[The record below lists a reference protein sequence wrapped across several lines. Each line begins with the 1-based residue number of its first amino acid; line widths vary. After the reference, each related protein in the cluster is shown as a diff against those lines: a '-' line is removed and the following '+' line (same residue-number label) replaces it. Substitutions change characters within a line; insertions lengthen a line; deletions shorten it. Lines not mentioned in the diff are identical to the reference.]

1 MRRLIRLFLL
11 IVALITQHTLFSQ
24 LDTSGKEKEI
34 EITGEKKGVISGK
47 GIQKKEIL
55 TENEFKK
62 AACCTLSESFETT
75 NTLEVS
81 NADGVSG
88 IRQIEM
94 LGLPGK
100 YVHMSQSNMPSVRGL
115 SVLTGLSHIP
125 GPMVSAVHLSK
136 GTGSVSEGFEGLTG
150 GINYA
155 LKQEPTEP
163 RIFLNAYINNQWR
176 GEVNLIAKHRL
187 NHRTFNHSF
196 FHYGGQWKTMDFG
209 GDGFTDMPLS
219 NRVFVGNQVSRY
231 NDKNEWIIGFTH
243 VNDERRGGDLHH
255 FMHKVPNLDVFH
267 FQLNEQKTDV
277 WAKFGIFLNKDAS
290 SSIGQIFHLNRQSTR
305 SLLNSLRNRR
315 YDGMQNSLY
324 YSATYASS
332 DKKTIS
338 TRSGISIMVDD
349 VTEQLSDSGNTL
361 FNPSRKEQNV
371 GAFSEWVFKA
381 GENSLVLGIRSDY
394 NNLFGWL
401 ITPRIHAKWEIDEKG
416 KMLHFQMGRGVRTPW
431 ILAENL
437 PFFIGNR
444 SISIKDYNNSG
455 AYGQQ
460 REDAINTGVSL
471 TLPFKMFG
479 YPAKFITDAFH
490 TRFLHLIGLDR
501 DQRPDLLLIGNISHS
516 RYNAIQTD
524 LQLQPHRRIE
534 LRVSYRFIENMLLL
548 AGNLRQQPLLSK
560 HRFVGVLSLK
570 NRKKW
575 YMDAIMQWN
584 SPKRLPETISLPE
597 QEQMPAWSPAY
608 TIVNLQIRK
617 DIGSQWEW
625 YVGGENLLNIVQKNP
640 VLSASDPLKPWFDA
654 AYAWGPVNGINAY
667 MGFRLKIK

>member
-1 MRRLIRLFLL
+1 MRPLSSLMLT
-11 IVALITQHTLFSQ
+11 VAALYSQTLFSQ
-24 LDTSGKEKEI
+24 TDTSGPKNEVEV
-34 EITGEKKGVISGK
+34 TGEKKGILSGK
-47 GIQKKEIL
+47 GIQKSEIL

-94 LGLPGK
+94 LGLAGK
-100 YVHMSQSNMPSVRGL
+100 YVHMSQSKMPSARGL

-125 GPMVSAVHLSK
+125 GPMVSAVHLAK

-163 RIFLNAYINNQWR
+163 RLFLNAYLNNQWR
-176 GEVNLIAKHRL
+176 GEVNAIAKQRL

-219 NRVFVGNQVSRY
+219 NRIFIGNQVSRY
-231 NDKNEWIIGFTH
+231 NEKNEWILGFTH

-255 FMHKVPNLDVFH
+255 FMHKEPENDVFH
-267 FQLNEQKTDV
+267 FNMKEQKTDV

-290 SSIGQIFHLNRQSTR
+290 RSIGQILHVNQQKTTA
-305 SLLNSLRNRR
+305 LLNNLRNRR
-315 YDGMQNSLY
+315 YEGQQRSLF
-324 YSATYASS
+324 YSATYASPDS
-332 DKKTIS
+332 KPIS
-338 TRSGISIMVDD
+338 TRSGISIMIDD
-349 VTEQLSDSGNTL
+349 VTENLTDSGNVL
-361 FNPSRKEQNV
+361 FNPARNEQSY
-371 GAFSEWVFKA
+371 GAFSEWVFKS
-381 GENSLVLGIRSDY
+381 GESSLVLGLRSDY

-431 ILAENL
+431 IFAEHMPL
-437 PFFIGNR
+437 FISNR
-444 SISIKDYNNSG
+444 SIQIQDYQNNG

-460 REDAINTGVSL
+460 REDAINTGISI
-471 TLPFKMFG
+471 TLPFTMFG
-479 YPAKFITDAFH
+479 YPAKFLADAFH
-490 TRFLHLIGLDR
+490 TRFLNLIGADR
-501 DQRPDLLLIGNISHS
+501 DANPEILIIGKINQS

-524 LQLQPHRRIE
+524 LHLQPHRRIE
-534 LRVSYRFIENMLLL
+534 LRMSYRLIENMLML
-548 AGNLRQQPLLSK
+548 GGSMRQQPLLSK
-560 HRFVGVLSLK
+560 HRFVGVVSMK

-575 YMDAIMQWN
+575 YLDAIMQWN
-584 SPKRLPETISLPE
+584 SPKRIPSTISLAE
-597 QEQMPAWSPAY
+597 NERMPDWSPAY
-608 TIVNLQIRK
+608 TILNLQLRK
-617 DIGSQWEW
+617 DIGKKWEW
-625 YVGGENLLNIVQKNP
+625 YLGGENLLNVVQKNP
-640 VLSASDPLKPWFDA
+640 VLSASDPRQKWFDA
-654 AYAWGPVNGINAY
+654 AYAWGPVNGINTY